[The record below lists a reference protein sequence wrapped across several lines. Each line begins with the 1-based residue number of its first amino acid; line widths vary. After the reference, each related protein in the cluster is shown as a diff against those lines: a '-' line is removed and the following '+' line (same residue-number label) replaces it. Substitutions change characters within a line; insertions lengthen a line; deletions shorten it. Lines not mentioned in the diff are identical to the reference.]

1 MDGKIAE
8 KLLDDV
14 DELFVG
20 KPTWTSETKTVGLEI
35 PKFLKKIEEEET
47 VTSPRFKISEVEFY
61 IKVSPGNDDPEFVSV
76 DVLTGSEE
84 PPTTSVS
91 FLEGTGAMASWKMR
105 EIKKGGL
112 GCGKFLPH
120 QRFKAWAKNHGDVF
134 KLKATITLHQKG
146 NTTVVDWIR
155 YCNPCL
161 FLDLVLIH
169 LRRRQP
175 GKKLRLPESLRSE
188 TSTSALNKAIM
199 LDESTA
205 DFTVRCE
212 TKSFKVHKSFLCSR
226 LVKILSTILII

>member
-1 MDGKIAE
+1 MAE
-8 KLLDDV
+8 KLLEDV

-155 YCNPCL
+155 YCNPCKPCVNI
-161 FLDLVLIH
+161 FAQEPARKEAEAAGVSEKRDLH
-169 LRRRQP
+169 LRSQQGHHAGRGYRGFYRQ
-175 GKKLRLPESLRSE
+175 LRDQVVQSS
-188 TSTSALNKAIM
+188 
-199 LDESTA
+199 
-205 DFTVRCE
+205 
-212 TKSFKVHKSFLCSR
+212 
-226 LVKILSTILII
+226 